1 MTICD
6 HSWQVSKG
14 SINFPARDIKN
25 TSRPPPTCRPP
36 DGSFEETA
44 TKSLSHLVFGFG
56 GLSSLSL
63 SCLWPL
69 SFGLLS
75 SFTLIFFF
83 LAQSCA
89 WNASRESKVT
99 EDDFQTYTLRFTE
112 GVKCSVGLCF
122 LYLIGSNETE
132 LNFISDCWLN
142 RRKSS
147 GCIGPVSKSIT
158 IIKEY
163 LKQTHP

>member
-14 SINFPARDIKN
+14 SINFPARDIK
-25 TSRPPPTCRPP
+25 THQGPRQHVGPPVAPLKKRPP
-36 DGSFEETA
+36 SH
-44 TKSLSHLVFGFG
+44 LSHLV
-56 GLSSLSL
+56 LVLVDS
-63 SCLWPL
+63 PL
-69 SFGLLS
+69 FLFHVCGHFHLVYFPDLHR
-75 SFTLIFFF
+75 FFF

-89 WNASRESKVT
+89 WNAMWENKVT
-99 EDDFQTYTLRFTE
+99 EDDFQTFTSRITE
-112 GVKCSVGLCF
+112 GVKCSDFVF
-122 LYLIGSNETE
+122 LYLIGGNETE

-163 LKQTHP
+163 LKQTQP